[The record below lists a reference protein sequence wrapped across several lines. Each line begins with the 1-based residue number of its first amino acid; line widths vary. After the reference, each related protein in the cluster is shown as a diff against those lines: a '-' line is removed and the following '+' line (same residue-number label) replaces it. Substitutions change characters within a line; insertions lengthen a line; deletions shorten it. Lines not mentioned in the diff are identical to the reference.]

1 VSFFDDEPDE
11 PTRVTRPARPRR
23 AAGGVGGVHVPPP
36 DVARRRQFVLFG
48 GLAIVALL
56 LLLTVRSCAGTR
68 HKNALKDYN
77 REVSS
82 IGRSSDAEVSRR
94 LFSVLSGGG
103 QSSDVTVA
111 VQEVR
116 LSAEQLAKRARA
128 LNPSNEVKPAQ
139 HDLEL
144 ALNFRATGV
153 EKIAAALPKALSNQP
168 SAASAIRRIAGEM
181 QLFLASDVIWSQRVA
196 PLITQALRDNG
207 INDDVVTSKSLPSPG
222 WLDANQVGNKI
233 NPGAGA
239 GGSTVT
245 GAVKPGTHGH
255 GVISVKA
262 AGVALTPGGVVNHV
276 PASAPLPVDV
286 TYANQGQN
294 DESNVLITVKITGGP
309 KPITATKRL
318 IQTKAGSQGTVTV
331 SVPRVPPKSS
341 ATTMTVTVKPVPGE
355 KKTDNNAQ
363 TYTVLFT

>member
-23 AAGGVGGVHVPPP
+23 AAGGGGGAHVPPP

-48 GLAIVALL
+48 GLAVVALL

-77 REVSS
+77 REVTS
-82 IGRSSDAEVSRR
+82 IARSSDSEVSRR

-103 QSSDVTVA
+103 QTSDVTVA

-116 LSAEQLAKRARA
+116 LSAEQNAKRAHA
-128 LNPSNEVKPAQ
+128 LSPPDEVKPAQ

-168 SAASAIRRIAGEM
+168 AAASAIRRVAGEM
-181 QLFLASDVIWSQRVA
+181 QLFLASDVVWSQRVT
-196 PLITQALRDNG
+196 PLIAQALKDNS
-207 INDDVVTSKSLPSPG
+207 INDDVTTSKSLPSLG
-222 WLDANQVGNKI
+222 WLDATQVGNKI
-233 NPGAGA
+233 NPSAGA
-239 GGSTVT
+239 GGSTAS
-245 GAVKPGTHGH
+245 GEVKPGTHGH
-255 GVISVKA
+255 GIISVKA
-262 AGVALTPGGVVNHV
+262 GAVALTPGGAVNHV
-276 PASAPLPVDV
+276 PATAPLPVDV

-294 DESNVLITVKITGGP
+294 DESNVLITVRITGGP

-355 KKTDNNAQ
+355 KKTDNNTQ